1 MLPWIFFC
9 AVGCGVFGLLFGAL
23 ECGYRWGRRARH
35 AGNALPQLGAMQGA
49 TLGLLGLL
57 LGFSFSGASSR
68 FIERQ
73 DIIVRE
79 ANALGTAFLRA
90 DLLAES
96 HRAPMRDA
104 LLRYGADRIRLFEA
118 IGDEETAATLA
129 DLARDHAAAW
139 ATGVAAAQSDRS
151 VMMAILPP
159 LNDMA
164 DLLADR
170 NAAAGRHLPR
180 MVLGLLVACSAI
192 SLALLGYGCGRDGA
206 RQFAGAGAL
215 AFLVASA
222 LWVTIDMDNPRF
234 GIIRV
239 NDEPL
244 RAIQRTMSSA
254 HP

>member
-1 MLPWIFFC
+1 MIGGIDETITIE
-9 AVGCGVFGLLFGAL
+9 VGGAIL
-23 ECGYRWGRRARH
+23 DNPDPNR
-35 AGNALPQLGAMQGA
+35 
-49 TLGLLGLL
+49 T
-57 LGFSFSGASSR
+57 
-68 FIERQ
+68 
-73 DIIVRE
+73 E
-79 ANALGTAFLRA
+79 A
-90 DLLAES
+90 
-96 HRAPMRDA
+96 
-104 LLRYGADRIRLFEA
+104 
-118 IGDEETAATLA
+118 
-129 DLARDHAAAW
+129 
-139 ATGVAAAQSDRS
+139 GVAAAQSDRS

-159 LNDMA
+159 LNEMA

-192 SLALLGYGCGRDGA
+192 SLTLLGYGCGRDGA

-239 NDEPL
+239 NDAPL
-244 RAIQRTMSSA
+244 RAILRTMSNA